1 MVHFKEWSSE
11 DVRVQLSWFDNGTE
25 VIEAQA
31 FIHVIRQSLPF
42 SQQLQVVHNAW
53 TRLSCCCGLP
63 ISPVF
68 KRYYLSDMANQIEE
82 VKMLERSF
90 QNSPYACSYI
100 EQPPLDGTKVA
111 LYTYLM
117 AGMKIERGKE
127 GCTKASHNGY
137 THLWEGGRNA
147 VEGGPQEQTESVMQD
162 YAQMLVSHGST
173 LEDNCIR
180 TWLFVDDIDRNYRA
194 VVQGR
199 NQVFTL
205 HQLIPDTH
213 FIASTGIGGRGS
225 SCRSFMQMDAY
236 AIAGVD
242 SRQIRYLYA
251 SSLMNR
257 TSEYGVR
264 FERGTCVDYGDRRH
278 VFISGTASINNKGEI
293 MHVGDIQR
301 QTERM
306 LENVAALLEEADCVW
321 GDVTSSVV
329 YLRDMADAE
338 LVRQLLMSVLK
349 NIPFILVWAPV
360 CRPGWL
366 IEMECMATK
375 TIHTT
380 FPAY

>member
-1 MVHFKEWSSE
+1 MIHFKEWSSE

-25 VIEAQA
+25 AIEAQA
-31 FIHVIRQSLPF
+31 MVHVIRQELTF
-42 SQQLQVVHNAW
+42 SRQLQAIHKAW
-53 TRLSCCCGLP
+53 LELSDCWGV
-63 ISPVF
+63 SVTSVF
-68 KRYYLSDMANQIEE
+68 KRYYLSDIANQIEE
-82 VKMLERSF
+82 VKALERLLQDST
-90 QNSPYACSYI
+90 YACSWV
-100 EQPPLDGTKVA
+100 EQPPLDGTKIA
-111 LYTYLM
+111 LYTCLV
-117 AGMKIERGKE
+117 AGMKTERGQD
-127 GCTKASHNGY
+127 GCAGASHNGY
-137 THLWEGGRNA
+137 THMWVGGRYA
-147 VEGGPQEQTESVMQD
+147 DEGNPQEQTESVMKD
-162 YAQMLVSHGST
+162 YSRMLTSHGST
-173 LEDNCIR
+173 LEHNCIR
-180 TWLFVDDIDRNYRA
+180 TWLFVDDIDRNYPA

-199 NQVFTL
+199 NQVFTQ
-205 HQLIPDTH
+205 HQLTPDTH
-213 FIASTGIGGRGS
+213 FIASTGIGGKGS

-306 LENVAALLEEADCVW
+306 LENVAALLEEADCGW